1 MFNWRVTKSPCHR
14 LVRRHEQRRFA
25 LGIRRVGRSLGGQQ
39 DPQHVAMAVEGG
51 DLTRRRAWRQ
61 IQGIQGVGRYDESDN
76 INISGYEFM
85 EISLW
90 KTRI

>member
-1 MFNWRVTKSPCHR
+1 
-14 LVRRHEQRRFA
+14 
-25 LGIRRVGRSLGGQQ
+25 
-39 DPQHVAMAVEGG
+39 MAVEGG